1 MLDLDIGYNYRFEV
15 IELSDSDVA
24 DQERDFN
31 GLDSATVDQSI
42 SMDHLRTQLGNEK
55 PVSALQRLVRSDLS
69 NQHRLAT
76 RQGKNITVSKNSE
89 AQRFNSY
96 TQS

>member
-42 SMDHLRTQLGNEK
+42 SMDHLRT
-55 PVSALQRLVRSDLS
+55 
-69 NQHRLAT
+69 
-76 RQGKNITVSKNSE
+76 
-89 AQRFNSY
+89 
-96 TQS
+96 